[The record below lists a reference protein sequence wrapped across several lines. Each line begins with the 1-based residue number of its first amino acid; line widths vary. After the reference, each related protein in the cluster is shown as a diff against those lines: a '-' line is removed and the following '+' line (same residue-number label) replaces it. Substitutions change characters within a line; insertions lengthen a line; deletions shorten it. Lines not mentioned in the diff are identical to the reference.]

1 MPPQEQCPFCQL
13 LDNPGQTFD
22 VHESDSFKAW
32 LDINPRARGHTMI
45 VPREHV
51 GGMEDIDGGELFD
64 VVQAVA
70 AKARTALGADGVS
83 IAINDG
89 EAAGQRL
96 DHFYVQVFPR
106 YAGEE
111 NEGAPAG
118 AVFQPMEEVDEA
130 QLEEWS
136 SAMHDAEVGGAESIE
151 GVAKQR
157 FDERREGRDRDGAD
171 EEEEEG
177 DTGRDGAEDS
187 SWDEDEGYSY
197 GEGAEFK

>member
-13 LDNPGQTFD
+13 IDTPEQTFD
-22 VHESDSFKAW
+22 VYESDNFKAW

-45 VPREHV
+45 VPKEHV
-51 GGMEDIDGGELFD
+51 GGLEDVPGAELFE

-118 AVFQPMEEVDEA
+118 AVFQPMEDVEEA

-136 SAMHDAEVGGAESIE
+136 SAMADAAVGGADSIE
-151 GVAKQR
+151 GVAKER
-157 FDERREGRDRDGAD
+157 FDRNRGGGRAEDEGEDGEEDDD
-171 EEEEEG
+171 EEQGGGE
-177 DTGRDGAEDS
+177 
-187 SWDEDEGYSY
+187 WDEDDGYSY
-197 GEGAEFK
+197 GKGAEFK